1 MKHFLSIRQLSV
13 EEIKK
18 IIQVAINEKHAMKIG
33 RPQYSEAL
41 FGKVLAMIFE
51 KPSTRT
57 RISFDLAIRQLGGSS
72 IVLNTN
78 DIQIGHGE
86 SISDTAKVMSRF
98 VDSIMFRC
106 FEESKLL
113 ELAQNSTMPVVNAL
127 TNESHPCQIL
137 AATMTFH
144 EHGKILEKTKN
155 QSKLTWVGDFNNV
168 TNSYIEL
175 AEKLG
180 FEFIISSPAIT
191 QTQEKRIRE
200 AQKLNEKIIFEQNP
214 KIAVQNA
221 DIIITDTWVSMGDSS
236 KDLTKFQPYQVN
248 KELASHAKENYI
260 FSHCLPAHRGEE
272 VTNEIIDGKNSI
284 VFDEAENRLHI
295 QKAILLYMFD
305 II

>member
-1 MKHFLSIRQLSV
+1 MKHFLSISQLSA

-72 IVLNTN
+72 IVLNAS
-78 DIQIGHGE
+78 DIHIGHGE

-98 VDSIMFRC
+98 VNAIMFRC

-113 ELAQNSTMPVVNAL
+113 ELAQNSTIPVVNAL

-137 AATMTFH
+137 AAAMTFH
-144 EHGKILEKTKN
+144 EHGKILEK
-155 QSKLTWVGDFNNV
+155 SKLVWVGDFNNV

-180 FEFIISSPAIT
+180 FEFIISSPSIT
-191 QTQEKRIRE
+191 QEQEKRIRE
-200 AQKLNEKIIFEQNP
+200 AQKLNEKIIFEENP

-221 DIIITDTWVSMGDSS
+221 DIIITDTWVSMGDGS

-248 KELASHAKENYI
+248 KELASHAKERYL
-260 FSHCLPAHRGEE
+260 FSHCLPAHRGQE

>member
-1 MKHFLSIRQLSV
+1 MKHFLSVSQLSV

-72 IVLNTN
+72 IVLNAS

-98 VDSIMFRC
+98 VDAIMFRC

-113 ELAQNSTMPVVNAL
+113 ELAQNSTVPVVNAL

-137 AATMTFH
+137 AAAMTFH
-144 EHGKILEKTKN
+144 EHGKILEKSKN

-180 FEFIISSPAIT
+180 FEF
-191 QTQEKRIRE
+191 
-200 AQKLNEKIIFEQNP
+200 
-214 KIAVQNA
+214 
-221 DIIITDTWVSMGDSS
+221 
-236 KDLTKFQPYQVN
+236 
-248 KELASHAKENYI
+248 
-260 FSHCLPAHRGEE
+260 
-272 VTNEIIDGKNSI
+272 
-284 VFDEAENRLHI
+284 
-295 QKAILLYMFD
+295 
-305 II
+305 

>member
-1 MKHFLSIRQLSV
+1 MKHFLSISQLSV

-41 FGKVLAMIFE
+41 SGKVLAMIFE

-72 IVLNTN
+72 IVLNAN
-78 DIQIGHGE
+78 DIHIGHGE

-113 ELAQNSTMPVVNAL
+113 ELAHNSTIPVVNAL

-137 AATMTFH
+137 AAAMTFH
-144 EHGKILEKTKN
+144 EHGKILEKTKI
-155 QSKLTWVGDFNNV
+155 TWIGDFNNV

-191 QTQEKRIRE
+191 LKQEKKIQE
-200 AQKLNEKIIFEQNP
+200 AQKLNKKIIFEKNP
-214 KIAVQNA
+214 KIAIQNA
-221 DIIITDTWVSMGDSS
+221 DVIITDTWVSMGDGS
-236 KDLTKFQPYQVN
+236 KDLTKFRPFQVN
-248 KELASHAKENYI
+248 AELVKNAKENYL

-272 VTNEIIDGKNSI
+272 VTNEIIDSKNSI

>member
-1 MKHFLSIRQLSV
+1 MKHFLNISQLSV

-41 FGKVLAMIFE
+41 SGKVLAMIFE

-72 IVLNTN
+72 IVLNAN
-78 DIQIGHGE
+78 DIHIGHGE
-86 SISDTAKVMSRF
+86 SVSDTAKVMSRF

-113 ELAQNSTMPVVNAL
+113 ELAHNSTIPVVNAL

-137 AATMTFH
+137 AAAMTFH
-144 EHGKILEKTKN
+144 EHGKNLEKIKI
-155 QSKLTWVGDFNNV
+155 TWIGDFNNV

-175 AEKLG
+175 AEKLD
-180 FEFIISSPAIT
+180 FEFIISSPTIT
-191 QTQEKRIRE
+191 LKQEKKIQE
-200 AQKLNEKIIFEQNP
+200 AQKLNKKIFFEKNP
-214 KIAVQNA
+214 KIAVQNS
-221 DIIITDTWVSMGDSS
+221 DVIITDTWVSMGDGS
-236 KDLTKFQPYQVN
+236 KDLTKFTPFQVN
-248 KELASHAKENYI
+248 SELVKNAKENYL

>member
-1 MKHFLSIRQLSV
+1 MKHFLSVSQLSV

-41 FGKVLAMIFE
+41 AGKVLAMIFE

-72 IVLNTN
+72 IVLNAN
-78 DIQIGHGE
+78 DIHIGHGE

-98 VDSIMFRC
+98 VNAIMFRC

-137 AATMTFH
+137 AAAMTFH
-144 EHGKILEKTKN
+144 EHGKILEK
-155 QSKLTWVGDFNNV
+155 SKLVWVGDFNNV

-180 FEFIISSPAIT
+180 FEFIISSPSIT
-191 QTQEKRIRE
+191 QEQEKRIRE

-221 DIIITDTWVSMGDSS
+221 DIIITDTWVSMGDGS

-248 KELASHAKENYI
+248 LELASHAKENYL
-260 FSHCLPAHRGEE
+260 FSHCLPAHRGQE

>member
-1 MKHFLSIRQLSV
+1 MKHFLSINQLSV

-18 IIQVAINEKHAMKIG
+18 IIQVAINEKYAMKIG
-33 RPQYSEAL
+33 RPQFSESL
-41 FGKVLAMIFE
+41 SGKVLAMIFE

-57 RISFDLAIRQLGGSS
+57 RISFDLAMRQLGGTTM
-72 IVLNTN
+72 VLNAN
-78 DIQIGHGE
+78 DMQIGHGE

-98 VDSIMFRC
+98 VDAIMLRC
-106 FEESKLL
+106 HGEDKLL
-113 ELAQNSTMPVVNAL
+113 ELAQNSSIPVANAL

-137 AATMTFH
+137 AAAMTFQ
-144 EHGKILEKTKN
+144 EHGKILEKLKI
-155 QSKLTWVGDFNNV
+155 TWVGDFNNV

-180 FEFIISSPAIT
+180 FAFVISSPEIT
-191 QTQEKRIRE
+191 IKQKEQVSE
-200 AQKLNEKIIFEQNP
+200 AQKFNKKIVFEKDP
-214 KIAVQNA
+214 KIAVQNT
-221 DIIITDTWVSMGDSS
+221 DIIVTDTWVSMGDGS
-236 KDLTKFQPYQVN
+236 KDLTKFLPYQVN
-248 KELASHAKENYI
+248 TELASYAKENYL

-272 VTNEIIDGKNSI
+272 ITNEIIDGKNSI

>member
-1 MKHFLSIRQLSV
+1 MKHFLSISQLSV

-72 IVLNTN
+72 IVLNAS
-78 DIQIGHGE
+78 DIHIGHGE

-98 VDSIMFRC
+98 VNAIMFRC

-113 ELAQNSTMPVVNAL
+113 ELAQNSTIPVVNAL

-137 AATMTFH
+137 AAAMTFH
-144 EHGKILEKTKN
+144 EHGKILEK
-155 QSKLTWVGDFNNV
+155 SKLVWVGDFNNV

-191 QTQEKRIRE
+191 QAQEKQIRE
-200 AQKLNEKIIFEQNP
+200 AQKLNEKIIFEENP
-214 KIAVQNA
+214 QIAVQNA

-248 KELASHAKENYI
+248 LELVKNAKENYL
-260 FSHCLPAHRGEE
+260 FSHCLPAHRGQE
-272 VTNEIIDGKNSI
+272 VTNEIIDSKNSI

>member
-1 MKHFLSIRQLSV
+1 MKHFLSITQLSV

-33 RPQYSEAL
+33 RPQYQESL
-41 FGKVLAMIFE
+41 SGKVLAMIFE

-72 IVLNTN
+72 IVLNAN

-86 SISDTAKVMSRF
+86 SVSDTAKVMSRF
-98 VDSIMFRC
+98 VDAIMFRC

-113 ELAQNSTMPVVNAL
+113 ELAHNSTIPVVNAL

-137 AATMTFH
+137 AAAMTFH
-144 EHGKILEKTKN
+144 EHGKILEKSKL
-155 QSKLTWVGDFNNV
+155 QSKLVWIGDFNNV

-180 FEFIISSPAIT
+180 FEFVISSPSVT
-191 QTQEKRIRE
+191 QAQENQIKE
-200 AQKLNEKIIFEQNP
+200 AQKLNKSIIFDQNP
-214 KIAVQNA
+214 KIAVQNS
-221 DIIITDTWVSMGDSS
+221 DVIITDTWVSMGDGS
-236 KDLTKFQPYQVN
+236 KNLSQFEPFQVN
-248 KELASHAKENYI
+248 SELIKNAKENYL

>member
-1 MKHFLSIRQLSV
+1 MKHFLSVSQLSV

-72 IVLNTN
+72 IVLNAS

-98 VDSIMFRC
+98 VDAIMFRC

-113 ELAQNSTMPVVNAL
+113 ELAQNSTVPVVNAL

-137 AATMTFH
+137 AAAMTFH
-144 EHGKILEKTKN
+144 EHGKILEKSKN

-191 QTQEKRIRE
+191 QAQEERIRE
-200 AQKLNEKIIFEQNP
+200 AQKLNERIIFEQNP
-214 KIAVQNA
+214 QIAVQNA
-221 DIIITDTWVSMGDSS
+221 DTIITDTWVSMGDGS

-248 KELASHAKENYI
+248 KGLASHAKENYL
-260 FSHCLPAHRGEE
+260 FSHCLPAHRGQE